1 MLQNIWSRRIRRSAI
16 AAFSAFTLLAGTVVH
31 ADEILVDDNSGGVSS
46 GSTGSIDTGEAS
58 RTTGSIDAG
67 NSSDSGSSDSAFLI
81 EDTGDDVQ
89 YEAGVPMDTLQ
100 DAMDA
105 GDTETLEK
113 IASLGALT
121 GSPNADASSGLGG
134 GGAYRGGS
142 STGQDIDPDEYYNL
156 EELKLDEGDAD
167 EVEVEP
173 LNESPGRLIAAN
185 ADRLQEYL
193 DSMTQVESPTGSEGE
208 LTVAAYIETKLGE
221 MGYTV
226 QEQAFHEGVLNEDGI
241 DAPGVNILA
250 ERGANSQNNR
260 KKDIFLVVTHYD
272 SKRSPEEGDPFAN
285 DKSGA
290 AVLIETAR
298 ILAEVVTDTD
308 ICFVFLSGEEDGG
321 YGAQNFIASLS
332 EDNRSRITGVLT
344 VERVGYNP
352 ETPYVLKTYTGE
364 ANPLGD
370 IVQQLGIAND
380 ANIALTNETDTTDDE
395 DGTWVGVGESSD
407 GYIDEATAA
416 EIAAAQAEDGGASSD
431 DETIY
436 LDADEYIDD
445 GSVDMALDED
455 ETEAPDVPMPSAW
468 SYLKDSSPTLTNFA
482 NQSFTTVA
490 VSQYMPDLDAASYEE
505 TKALGLADTTV
516 DAVNQAQAI
525 VAENADASTAAAAP
539 QDAAAQTNADG
550 SAATI
555 QLEDSNLTGSADD
568 TLSLEQDTTLQGT
581 DAAAPD
587 GASIEEPAPD
597 SAAADVPDA
606 ISAEEES
613 SVDIPV
619 IDAVLVADT
628 TNVIAASLAKI
639 MDPAS

>member
-121 GSPNADASSGLGG
+121 GSPTSDSSAGLGG
-134 GGAYRGGS
+134 GGAYRDNRS
-142 STGQDIDPDEYYNL
+142 SGKNVDPDEYYNL

-167 EVEVEP
+167 DVVVEP
-173 LNESPGRLIAAN
+173 LNESPGLLMAAN
-185 ADRLQEYL
+185 ADRVQEYL

-208 LTVAAYIETKLGE
+208 LTVAAYIETRLGE

-226 QEQAFHEGVLNEDGI
+226 QEQAFHEGFLNEDGI

-321 YGAQNFIASLS
+321 YGAKNFISALS
-332 EDNRSRITGVLT
+332 EENRSRITGVLT
-344 VERVGYNP
+344 VERVGYDS
-352 ETPYVLKTYTGE
+352 ETPCVLKTCTGE

-380 ANIALTNETDTTDDE
+380 ANLALSSETDPSDDE

-416 EIAAAQAEDGGASSD
+416 EIAAAQTGDGSASSD
-431 DETIY
+431 DQTIY
-436 LDADEYIDD
+436 LDSDEYIDD
-445 GSVDMALDED
+445 DSADMTLGEE
-455 ETEAPDVPMPSAW
+455 ETQTPDVPMPSAW

-490 VSQYMPDLDAASYEE
+490 VSQYMPDLDAESYEE

-516 DAVNQAQAI
+516 EAVNQAQGI
-525 VAENADASTAAAAP
+525 VTENTDTAAAP
-539 QDAAAQTNADG
+539 QAVTVQGNVDG
-550 SAATI
+550 SAAAI

-568 TLSLEQDTTLQGT
+568 TLSLEQDTALQGT

-587 GASIEEPAPD
+587 GTSIEKPAPD
-597 SAAADVPDA
+597 SAAANAPDA
-606 ISAEEES
+606 IAAEEDS
-613 SVDIPV
+613 YVDVPV
-619 IDAVLVADT
+619 IDAGLVADT
-628 TNVIAASLAKI
+628 TNVIAASLATI